1 MDELRNLQQM
11 ASLASGRFNQY
22 DGEDFVLPQ
31 IFKEQVTEINSNTIT
46 YNKYS
51 AIIETRGNQHG
62 ILNIFMPNQWFYIA
76 SYFTDF
82 YNELQK
88 YKRYALQVTSK
99 ERLKELNGGEL
110 TATELSTLH
119 RLTLDDKSMGYLLRF
134 ITDYSWWGGAK
145 TIDRGDFYVSPI
157 LSNANLVN
165 ASQSFVADLCAFLA
179 DKQNLVRAIIN
190 KEESGSPI
198 NARTLLFQP
207 CIESKEGIN
216 GFLDRAIP
224 IVLERDA
231 DLYRLDKFANVD
243 GGVYLTIGRHNLG
256 RASDKD
262 ARPNDINPNIEWTCG
277 LNGKRYYLNR
287 EVNYPNFVTFQEA
300 FNEAYK
306 GIFEIVIDTI
316 DYNGA
321 QRKRYSLYAVNSA
334 VAPTD
339 IEDSPY
345 RPYLTA
351 LRTKPF
357 LLLAGISGTGKSRI
371 VKEMAFASC
380 PDVAELR
387 KDPVSPGNYLLV
399 EVKPNWHDSTELL
412 GYEST
417 IKKGYVLTP
426 FVKFLYKA
434 MKHPDVPF
442 FVCLDEMNL
451 APVEQYFAEFLSI
464 LESRKQQADGTI
476 LTEPLISAEVFKK
489 YPELCAELN
498 GRAVRREST
507 TANGTYQTFDPT
519 EGYIPLEAEYKV
531 LCEEGLRIPQN
542 VVVIGTV
549 NMDETTHQF
558 SRKVI
563 DRAMTI
569 EMNEVKFD
577 GFFESSNE
585 LSYADSVLPKEYF
598 LPCYTTA
605 GKALE
610 SVPDDAEHI
619 KANVPA
625 LLEQLNEALADTPF
639 KIAYRVQN
647 ELVLYFAALRQEEV
661 HKANGTAELLAT
673 AMDQILMMKVL
684 PRIEGDDELL
694 EEPLERLAVYA
705 EGYPMASAKIKEMQ
719 ERLGRSHFTSFWP

>member
-1 MDELRNLQQM
+1 MSENGQITIIDEDRLCYIVKSESRG
-11 ASLASGRFNQY
+11 ASGLRTISKALLKEFVTYMESHPETPANDVRFKLSGLSDIDKYEYGYGATLVTMAKMILGQ
-22 DGEDFVLPQ
+22 
-31 IFKEQVTEINSNTIT
+31 TEII
-46 YNKYS
+46 
-51 AIIETRGNQHG
+51 R
-62 ILNIFMPNQWFYIA
+62 
-76 SYFTDF
+76 
-82 YNELQK
+82 
-88 YKRYALQVTSK
+88 VTS
-99 ERLKELNGGEL
+99 
-110 TATELSTLH
+110 ST
-119 RLTLDDKSMGYLLRF
+119 DK
-134 ITDYSWWGGAK
+134 K
-145 TIDRGDFYVSPI
+145 
-157 LSNANLVN
+157 
-165 ASQSFVADLCAFLA
+165 
-179 DKQNLVRAIIN
+179 
-190 KEESGSPI
+190 
-198 NARTLLFQP
+198 LLFPP
-207 CIESKEGIN
+207 CIENKEGIS
-216 GFLDRAIP
+216 GFLNRAIP
-224 IVLERDA
+224 IVLERDSNFS
-231 DLYRLDKFANVD
+231 RLDKYASIQKDHFYSLGHAFF
-243 GGVYLTIGRHNLG
+243 G
-256 RASDKD
+256 RAVDSTVREDKINSD
-262 ARPNDINPNIEWTCG
+262 IEWHC
-277 LNGKRYYLNR
+277 NIDNRRYYLYSDIGPYYFDSIVSR
-287 EVNYPNFVTFQEA
+287 

-321 QRKRYSLYAVNSA
+321 ERKRYSLYAVSSA
-334 VAPTD
+334 AETTD

-345 RPYLTA
+345 RTYLTA

-387 KDPVSPGNYLLV
+387 NDPVSPGNYLLV

-464 LESRKQQADGTI
+464 LESRKQQADGII
-476 LTEPLISAEVFKK
+476 LTEPLINAEVFRK
-489 YPELCAELN
+489 YPELCAEMN
-498 GRAVRREST
+498 GLAVRRERAKGDYLIT
-507 TANGTYQTFDPT
+507 DPA
-519 EGYIPLEAEYKV
+519 EEYIPTEAEYKI

-577 GFFESSNE
+577 GFFESSSE
-585 LSYADSVLPKEYF
+585 LTYPDRVLPKKYF
-598 LPCYTTA
+598 LPCHTTA

-610 SVPDDAEHI
+610 SVPDDAEYI

-625 LLEQLNEALADTPF
+625 MLEQLNEALADTPF

-647 ELVLYFAALRQEEV
+647 ELVLYFAALRQEEA
-661 HKANGTAELLAT
+661 HKGTATAELLAT

-694 EEPLERLAVYA
+694 EKPLERLAVYA
-705 EGYPMASAKIKEMQ
+705 EGYPKASAKIKEMQ

>member
-1 MDELRNLQQM
+1 M
-11 ASLASGRFNQY
+11 
-22 DGEDFVLPQ
+22 PQ

-110 TATELSTLH
+110 TATELSALH

-316 DYNGA
+316 DYNGTE
-321 QRKRYSLYAVNSA
+321 RKRYSLYAVNSA
-334 VAPTD
+334 VASTD

-371 VKEMAFASC
+371 VKEMAFACC

-387 KDPVSPGNYLLV
+387 NDPVSPGNYLLV

-451 APVEQYFAEFLSI
+451 APVEQYFAEYLSI

-476 LTEPLISAEVFKK
+476 LTEPLIGAEVFRK
-489 YPELCAELN
+489 YPELCAEMN
-498 GRAVRREST
+498 GTAVRRENVKNTYMT
-507 TANGTYQTFDPT
+507 TDPAVEYVAT
-519 EGYIPLEAEYKV
+519 EREYEN

-577 GFFESSNE
+577 GFFESSSE
-585 LSYADSVLPKEYF
+585 LAYPDRVLPKEYF
-598 LPCYTTA
+598 LPCHTTA

-610 SVPDDAEHI
+610 SVPDDAEYI

-625 LLEQLNEALADTPF
+625 MLEQLNEALADTPF

-647 ELVLYFAALRQEEV
+647 ELVLYFAALRQEEA
-661 HKANGTAELLAT
+661 HKATGTAELLAT

-694 EEPLERLAVYA
+694 EKPLERLAVYA
-705 EGYPMASAKIKEMQ
+705 EGYPKASAKIKEMQ

>member
-31 IFKEQVTEINSNTIT
+31 VFKDQVKEINSNTIT

-51 AIIETRGNQHG
+51 AIIETKGNQHG
-62 ILNIFMPNQWFYIA
+62 VLNIFLPNQWFYIA

-88 YKRYALQVTSK
+88 YKHYALQVTTK
-99 ERLKELNGGEL
+99 ERLKELDGKEL
-110 TATELSTLH
+110 TGSELNSVANLDLNETSKE
-119 RLTLDDKSMGYLLRF
+119 RLIKF
-134 ITDYSWWGGAK
+134 ITNYSWWGGAK

-157 LSNANLVN
+157 LASANLVN
-165 ASQSFVADLCAFLA
+165 ASQSFVADLCAFLSN
-179 DKQNLVRAIIN
+179 KQELVQAIIN
-190 KEESGSPI
+190 KEENNHSEKHG
-198 NARTLLFQP
+198 RVLLFPP

-277 LNGKRYYLNR
+277 LNRKRYYLNR
-287 EVNYPNFVTFQEA
+287 EVNYPHFVTFQKA
-300 FNEAYK
+300 FNEVYK

-316 DYNGA
+316 DYNGTP
-321 QRKRYSLYAVNSA
+321 RKRYSLYAVNSA
-334 VAPTD
+334 IQPTD
-339 IEDSPY
+339 IKDSPY

-371 VKEMAFASC
+371 VREMAFACC

-387 KDPVSPGNYLLV
+387 NDPVSPGNYLLV

-412 GYEST
+412 GYESA
-417 IKKGYVLTP
+417 IKTRYVLTP

-434 MKHPDVPF
+434 MRHPDVPF

-476 LTEPLISAEVFKK
+476 LTEPLIRAEVFRK
-489 YPELCAELN
+489 YPKLYEELN
-498 GRAVRREST
+498 GKAKGLDMEKSYRTVD
-507 TANGTYQTFDPT
+507 FVV
-519 EGYIPLEAEYKV
+519 EYTPSNFGKEYDI

-577 GFFESSNE
+577 GFFESSSE
-585 LSYADSVLPKEYF
+585 LTYTDNVLPKEYF
-598 LPCYTTA
+598 LPSHTAA

-610 SVPDDAEHI
+610 SVPDDAEYI
-619 KANVPA
+619 KENVPV
-625 LLEQLNEALADTPF
+625 LLERLNEALADTPF

-647 ELVLYFAALRQEEV
+647 ELVLYFAALRQEEA
-661 HKANGTAELLAT
+661 HKVTTTAELLVE
-673 AMDQILMMKVL
+673 AMDQIMMMKVL
-684 PRIEGDDELL
+684 PRIEGDDGLL
-694 EEPLERLAVYA
+694 EEPLEKLAKYA
-705 EGYPMASAKIKEMQ
+705 QGYPKASAKIKEMQ
-719 ERLGRSHFTSFWP
+719 ERLGRLHFTSFWP

>member
-1 MDELRNLQQM
+1 MKKLNAIEQQM
-11 ASLASGRFNQY
+11 LIYRINNLKGLNNKDFMIAFAGIANDFDLLQKIDLEHLQDHNWCRDKFRHEYTIIKPLSKQITNDLLEEKKDGTGRQRYYSSIFYLSGQNVLLSSEWYDGRGAKLDNRTGFINWLMSLA
-22 DGEDFVLPQ
+22 
-31 IFKEQVTEINSNTIT
+31 
-46 YNKYS
+46 
-51 AIIETRGNQHG
+51 
-62 ILNIFMPNQWFYIA
+62 
-76 SYFTDF
+76 
-82 YNELQK
+82 
-88 YKRYALQVTSK
+88 
-99 ERLKELNGGEL
+99 
-110 TATELSTLH
+110 
-119 RLTLDDKSMGYLLRF
+119 
-134 ITDYSWWGGAK
+134 
-145 TIDRGDFYVSPI
+145 
-157 LSNANLVN
+157 
-165 ASQSFVADLCAFLA
+165 
-179 DKQNLVRAIIN
+179 
-190 KEESGSPI
+190 
-198 NARTLLFQP
+198 
-207 CIESKEGIN
+207 ESK
-216 GFLDRAIP
+216 
-224 IVLERDA
+224 
-231 DLYRLDKFANVD
+231 
-243 GGVYLTIGRHNLG
+243 
-256 RASDKD
+256 
-262 ARPNDINPNIEWTCG
+262 
-277 LNGKRYYLNR
+277 
-287 EVNYPNFVTFQEA
+287 
-300 FNEAYK
+300 
-306 GIFEIVIDTI
+306 
-316 DYNGA
+316 YN
-321 QRKRYSLYAVNSA
+321 
-334 VAPTD
+334 
-339 IEDSPY
+339 IEDSPKNISNISLNESHQQIY

-371 VKEMAFASC
+371 VKEMAFACC

-387 KDPVSPGNYLLV
+387 NDPVSPGNYLLV

-451 APVEQYFAEFLSI
+451 APVEQYFAEYLSI

-476 LTEPLISAEVFKK
+476 LTEPLIGAEVFRK
-489 YPELCAELN
+489 YPELCAEMN
-498 GRAVRREST
+498 GTAVRRENVKNTYMT
-507 TANGTYQTFDPT
+507 TDPAVEYIAT
-519 EGYIPLEAEYKV
+519 EREYEN

-577 GFFESSNE
+577 GFFESSSE
-585 LSYADSVLPKEYF
+585 LAYPDRVLPKEYF
-598 LPCYTTA
+598 LPCHTTA

-610 SVPDDAEHI
+610 SVPDDAEYI

-625 LLEQLNEALADTPF
+625 MLEQLNEALADTPF

-647 ELVLYFAALRQEEV
+647 ELVLYFAALRQEEA
-661 HKANGTAELLAT
+661 HKATGTAELLAT

-694 EEPLERLAVYA
+694 EKPLERLAVYA
-705 EGYPMASAKIKEMQ
+705 EGYPKASAKIKEMQ

>member
-1 MDELRNLQQM
+1 MNTLIKYPQRQDCHFKLSAGNSGETSINLSTEI
-11 ASLASGRFNQY
+11 ALFLN
-22 DGEDFVLPQ
+22 DGKTLSQGEEIPVSFILYKEDFIKAICHIVDKLPLYKTSSTSSTKVEYSNS
-31 IFKEQVTEINSNTIT
+31 FFLEYINSVNVFFGNSESVSYTVT
-46 YNKYS
+46 LS
-51 AIIETRGNQHG
+51 A
-62 ILNIFMPNQWFYIA
+62 
-76 SYFTDF
+76 
-82 YNELQK
+82 
-88 YKRYALQVTSK
+88 
-99 ERLKELNGGEL
+99 
-110 TATELSTLH
+110 
-119 RLTLDDKSMGYLLRF
+119 
-134 ITDYSWWGGAK
+134 
-145 TIDRGDFYVSPI
+145 VSAP
-157 LSNANLVN
+157 
-165 ASQSFVADLCAFLA
+165 
-179 DKQNLVRAIIN
+179 
-190 KEESGSPI
+190 
-198 NARTLLFQP
+198 
-207 CIESKEGIN
+207 
-216 GFLDRAIP
+216 
-224 IVLERDA
+224 
-231 DLYRLDKFANVD
+231 
-243 GGVYLTIGRHNLG
+243 
-256 RASDKD
+256 
-262 ARPNDINPNIEWTCG
+262 
-277 LNGKRYYLNR
+277 RYYLKNLNNNGFNLR
-287 EVNYPNFVTFQEA
+287 KFLTENNSILNFSKVDENFVIRLTSGDIKLEDKELGLNDELSLVVKNKVLKKFVLDALIYLQKHESLDSLSIYASSGPSVKISSVEHSFSLTGMFLESTVEDVQIRNTPRARWFEEPLFHIKNRKFFLSDQWYGEGNFQLTLVDFEKMIKVC
-300 FNEAYK
+300 FNNKYIVKTDTE
-306 GIFEIVIDTI
+306 GIFELWRI
-316 DYNGA
+316 G
-321 QRKRYSLYAVNSA
+321 K
-334 VAPTD
+334 APSVSPLDPSQCSKYTD
-339 IEDSPY
+339 II
-345 RPYLTA
+345 TA

-387 KDPVSPGNYLLV
+387 NDPVSPGNYLLV

-451 APVEQYFAEFLSI
+451 APVEQYFAEYLSI

-476 LTEPLISAEVFKK
+476 LTEPLIGAEVFRK
-489 YPELCAELN
+489 YPELCAEMN
-498 GRAVRREST
+498 GIAVRREIVKNTYMT
-507 TANGTYQTFDPT
+507 TDPEVEYIAT
-519 EGYIPLEAEYKV
+519 EREYEI

-610 SVPDDAEHI
+610 SVPDDAEYI

-625 LLEQLNEALADTPF
+625 MLEQLNEALADTPF

-661 HKANGTAELLAT
+661 HKATGTAELLAT

-705 EGYPMASAKIKEMQ
+705 EGYPKASAKIKEMQ

>member
-1 MDELRNLQQM
+1 MAYLSKELLLKTYKTLSGLTEDHRQGQTQIVSAMRHLLAFDMYFKKNNTNCSLGVSSNRDDFVENVKKVVNISGDYYTTNFYTTIKPLSDCGVGSNFFSAGVVNNSKQNTAYLYDYPTRGQYPLFRVKNNELIREIAYYKNVRYYLKSAEIKCAFVLWVLRKSFLTELNAASIKEVLQEYLTTELIEELM
-11 ASLASGRFNQY
+11 PKEEVFNQY
-22 DGEDFVLPQ
+22 VKDEQIVAYPSELDVDDLLSLFHERNEEHEDSIKL
-31 IFKEQVTEINSNTIT
+31 SH
-46 YNKYS
+46 KYS
-51 AIIETRGNQHG
+51 T
-62 ILNIFMPNQWFYIA
+62 
-76 SYFTDF
+76 
-82 YNELQK
+82 
-88 YKRYALQVTSK
+88 
-99 ERLKELNGGEL
+99 
-110 TATELSTLH
+110 
-119 RLTLDDKSMGYLLRF
+119 
-134 ITDYSWWGGAK
+134 
-145 TIDRGDFYVSPI
+145 
-157 LSNANLVN
+157 
-165 ASQSFVADLCAFLA
+165 
-179 DKQNLVRAIIN
+179 
-190 KEESGSPI
+190 
-198 NARTLLFQP
+198 
-207 CIESKEGIN
+207 
-216 GFLDRAIP
+216 
-224 IVLERDA
+224 
-231 DLYRLDKFANVD
+231 
-243 GGVYLTIGRHNLG
+243 
-256 RASDKD
+256 
-262 ARPNDINPNIEWTCG
+262 
-277 LNGKRYYLNR
+277 
-287 EVNYPNFVTFQEA
+287 
-300 FNEAYK
+300 
-306 GIFEIVIDTI
+306 
-316 DYNGA
+316 
-321 QRKRYSLYAVNSA
+321 
-334 VAPTD
+334 
-339 IEDSPY
+339 
-345 RPYLTA
+345 YLTA

-371 VKEMAFASC
+371 VKEMAFACC

-387 KDPVSPGNYLLV
+387 NDPVSPGNYLLV

-451 APVEQYFAEFLSI
+451 APVEQYFAEYLSI

-476 LTEPLISAEVFKK
+476 LTEPLIGAEVFRK
-489 YPELCAELN
+489 YPELCAEMN
-498 GRAVRREST
+498 GTAVRRENVKNTYMT
-507 TANGTYQTFDPT
+507 TDPAVEYVAT
-519 EGYIPLEAEYKV
+519 EREYEN

-577 GFFESSNE
+577 GFFESSSE
-585 LSYADSVLPKEYF
+585 LAYPDRVLPKKYF
-598 LPCYTTA
+598 LPCHTTA

-610 SVPDDAEHI
+610 SVPDDAEYI

-625 LLEQLNEALADTPF
+625 MLEQLNEALADTPF

-661 HKANGTAELLAT
+661 HKTTGTAELLAT

-694 EEPLERLAVYA
+694 EKPLERLAVYA
-705 EGYPMASAKIKEMQ
+705 EGYPKASAKIKEMQ

>member
-1 MDELRNLQQM
+1 MLQYIKLQIGDMSENGQITIIDEDRLCYIVKSESRG
-11 ASLASGRFNQY
+11 ASGLRTISKALLNEFVVYMEAYPETPTNDVRFKLSGLSDIDKYEYGYGATLVTMAKMILGQ
-22 DGEDFVLPQ
+22 
-31 IFKEQVTEINSNTIT
+31 TEIIRIINS
-46 YNKYS
+46 
-51 AIIETRGNQHG
+51 
-62 ILNIFMPNQWFYIA
+62 
-76 SYFTDF
+76 
-82 YNELQK
+82 
-88 YKRYALQVTSK
+88 TSK
-99 ERLKELNGGEL
+99 
-110 TATELSTLH
+110 
-119 RLTLDDKSMGYLLRF
+119 
-134 ITDYSWWGGAK
+134 
-145 TIDRGDFYVSPI
+145 
-157 LSNANLVN
+157 
-165 ASQSFVADLCAFLA
+165 
-179 DKQNLVRAIIN
+179 
-190 KEESGSPI
+190 
-198 NARTLLFQP
+198 TLLFQP
-207 CIESKEGIN
+207 CMESKEGIN

-231 DLYRLDKFANVD
+231 DLYKLDKFANVD
-243 GGVYLTIGRHNLG
+243 GGIYLTIGRHNLG

-316 DYNGA
+316 DYNGTE
-321 QRKRYSLYAVNSA
+321 RKRYSLYAVSSTA
-334 VAPTD
+334 ETTD

-345 RPYLTA
+345 RTYLTA

-371 VKEMAFASC
+371 VKEMAFACC

-387 KDPVSPGNYLLV
+387 NDPVSPGNYLLV

-476 LTEPLISAEVFKK
+476 LTEPLIGAEVFRK
-489 YPELCAELN
+489 YPELCAEMN
-498 GRAVRREST
+498 GTAVRRENVKNTYMT
-507 TANGTYQTFDPT
+507 TDPAVEYVAT
-519 EGYIPLEAEYKV
+519 EREYEN

-577 GFFESSNE
+577 GFFESSSE
-585 LSYADSVLPKEYF
+585 LTYPDRVLPKEYF
-598 LPCYTTA
+598 LPCHTTA

-610 SVPDDAEHI
+610 SVPDDAEYI

-625 LLEQLNEALADTPF
+625 MLEQLNEALADTPF

-647 ELVLYFAALRQEEV
+647 ELVLYFAALRQEEA
-661 HKANGTAELLAT
+661 HKATGTAELLAT

-694 EEPLERLAVYA
+694 EKPLERLAVYA
-705 EGYPMASAKIKEMQ
+705 EGYPKASAKIKEMQ

>member
-1 MDELRNLQQM
+1 MPHYIKLQIGDMSENGQITIIDEDRLCYIVKSESRG
-11 ASLASGRFNQY
+11 ASGLRTISKALLNEFVTYMESHPETPANDVRFKLSGLSDIDKYEYGYGATLVTMAKMILSQ
-22 DGEDFVLPQ
+22 
-31 IFKEQVTEINSNTIT
+31 TEI
-46 YNKYS
+46 
-51 AIIETRGNQHG
+51 
-62 ILNIFMPNQWFYIA
+62 
-76 SYFTDF
+76 
-82 YNELQK
+82 
-88 YKRYALQVTSK
+88 
-99 ERLKELNGGEL
+99 
-110 TATELSTLH
+110 
-119 RLTLDDKSMGYLLRF
+119 
-134 ITDYSWWGGAK
+134 
-145 TIDRGDFYVSPI
+145 
-157 LSNANLVN
+157 
-165 ASQSFVADLCAFLA
+165 
-179 DKQNLVRAIIN
+179 VRATNCVN
-190 KEESGSPI
+190 K
-198 NARTLLFQP
+198 TLLFQP

-231 DLYRLDKFANVD
+231 DLYRLDKFTNVD

-316 DYNGA
+316 DYNGTE
-321 QRKRYSLYAVNSA
+321 RKRYSLYAVSSA
-334 VAPTD
+334 AETTD

-345 RPYLTA
+345 RTYLTA
-351 LRTKPF
+351 LRSKPF

-371 VKEMAFASC
+371 VKEMAFTCC

-387 KDPVSPGNYLLV
+387 NDPVSPGNYLLV

-451 APVEQYFAEFLSI
+451 APVELYFAEYLSI
-464 LESRKQQADGTI
+464 LESRKQQSDGTI
-476 LTEPLISAEVFKK
+476 LTEPLISAEVFRK
-489 YPELCAELN
+489 YPELCAEMN
-498 GRAVRREST
+498 GIAVRRENVKNTYMT
-507 TANGTYQTFDPT
+507 TDPKVEYVAT
-519 EGYIPLEAEYKV
+519 EREYEN

-577 GFFESSNE
+577 GFFESSSE
-585 LSYADSVLPKEYF
+585 LTYPDRVLPKEYF
-598 LPCYTTA
+598 LPCHTTA

-610 SVPDDAEHI
+610 SVPDDAEYI
-619 KANVPA
+619 KANVPTM
-625 LLEQLNEALADTPF
+625 LELLNEALADTPF

-647 ELVLYFAALRQEEV
+647 ELVLYFAALRQEEA
-661 HKANGTAELLAT
+661 HKATGTAELLAT

-694 EEPLERLAVYA
+694 EKPLERLAVYA
-705 EGYPMASAKIKEMQ
+705 EGYPKASAKIKEMQ

>member
-1 MDELRNLQQM
+1 MPHYTKLQIGDMSENGQITIIDEDRLCYIVKSESRG
-11 ASLASGRFNQY
+11 ASGLRTISKALLKEFVAYMESHPETPANDVRFKLSGLSDIDKYEYGYGATLVTMAKMILGQ
-22 DGEDFVLPQ
+22 
-31 IFKEQVTEINSNTIT
+31 TEIIRIINS
-46 YNKYS
+46 
-51 AIIETRGNQHG
+51 
-62 ILNIFMPNQWFYIA
+62 
-76 SYFTDF
+76 
-82 YNELQK
+82 
-88 YKRYALQVTSK
+88 
-99 ERLKELNGGEL
+99 
-110 TATELSTLH
+110 
-119 RLTLDDKSMGYLLRF
+119 
-134 ITDYSWWGGAK
+134 
-145 TIDRGDFYVSPI
+145 
-157 LSNANLVN
+157 
-165 ASQSFVADLCAFLA
+165 A
-179 DKQNLVRAIIN
+179 DK
-190 KEESGSPI
+190 
-198 NARTLLFQP
+198 TLLFPP

-243 GGVYLTIGRHNLG
+243 GGIYLTIGRHNLG

-287 EVNYPNFVTFQEA
+287 EVTYPNFVTFQEA

-306 GIFEIVIDTI
+306 GIFKIVIDTI
-316 DYNGA
+316 DYNGTE
-321 QRKRYSLYAVNSA
+321 RKRYSLYAVSSA
-334 VAPTD
+334 AETTD

-345 RPYLTA
+345 RTYLTA

-380 PDVAELR
+380 PNVAELR
-387 KDPVSPGNYLLV
+387 NDPVSPGNYLLV

-464 LESRKQQADGTI
+464 LESRKQQSDGTI
-476 LTEPLISAEVFKK
+476 LTEPLISAEVFRK
-489 YPELCAELN
+489 YPELCAEMN
-498 GRAVRREST
+498 GTAVRRENVKNTYMT
-507 TANGTYQTFDPT
+507 TDPAVEYVAT
-519 EGYIPLEAEYKV
+519 EREYEN

-577 GFFESSNE
+577 GFFESSSE
-585 LSYADSVLPKEYF
+585 LTYPDRVLPKEYF
-598 LPCYTTA
+598 LPCHTTA

-610 SVPDDAEHI
+610 SLPDDAEYI

-625 LLEQLNEALADTPF
+625 MLEQLNEALADTPF
-639 KIAYRVQN
+639 KIAYRAQN
-647 ELVLYFAALRQEEV
+647 ELVLYFAALRQEEA
-661 HKANGTAELLAT
+661 HKATGTAKLLAT

-694 EEPLERLAVYA
+694 EKPLERLAVYA
-705 EGYPMASAKIKEMQ
+705 EGYPKASVKIKEMQ